1 MAGKSR
7 TWIWIV
13 VGIVLLGV
21 LGIVAMAAA
30 GLYFFTQNIDT
41 REVSASKASQEFD
54 EVRSRFTGQKP
65 LIELDTNGDLL
76 RTNPDRP
83 VQDDPRP
90 PDTLHVLAF
99 DPDDGRIVNVTVPF
113 WLLRFKMG
121 STTIDFN
128 GDRMDLEDLK
138 LTVEDLER
146 LGPTLIV
153 DHTST
158 GGERVLVWSQ

>member
-1 MAGKSR
+1 MAAKGR
-7 TWIWIV
+7 TWVWVV
-13 VGIVLLGV
+13 VGIVVLCILGV
-21 LGIVAMAAA
+21 VAMAAA
-30 GLYFFTQNIDT
+30 GLYFFSQNIDS
-41 REVSASKASQEFD
+41 REVSPAIASREFED
-54 EVRSRFTGQKP
+54 IREKFTGQKP
-65 LIELDTNGDLL
+65 LIELDSRGRLL

-83 VQDDPRP
+83 SQDHPRR

-99 DPDDGRIVNVTVPF
+99 DPEDGRIVNVTVPF

-153 DHTST
+153 DHTVV